1 MALFSLRLATGRALR
16 CSPDG
21 HVWMDHDIPG
31 MPILM
36 AGAPGG
42 VVLLEAPGHGMKIG
56 NLCAGEARLVHGF
69 MSETAEDGT
78 FLLKST
84 TEDSYLQNRSGV
96 LFDGATPDLAA
107 AFRVGPP
114 AEPADAGVLRHL
126 PESPRLDE
134 HALARIFDE
143 RGADCIP
150 ILEALLPFF
159 ATTTVRTAWSSTKAA
174 SKSVFQPAVREH
186 GRAGTQRFKTY
197 TRDILKDDAERFGW
211 SIGEESYGIPLILE
225 PSLGKLTIGRY
236 CSLANPSIILG
247 NHSSRTVTTYPFAA
261 LWFEWPGTTTDLIGH
276 VSRDVVIGNDVW
288 IGHEAIILPGAV
300 IGDGCVI
307 GAGCVVGGTIPP
319 YSVCVGNPGRVRSRR
334 FDDATIERLLRIRW
348 WDWEAGVIDRYLP
361 LLLSHDI
368 ARFLD
373 AAEQEFLLDR

>member
-1 MALFSLRLATGRALR
+1 MTLFSLRLATGRTLR

-31 MPILM
+31 TPIVM
-36 AGAPGG
+36 AGEPGG
-42 VVLLEAPGHGMKIG
+42 IVLLEAPGQGMKIG
-56 NLCAGEARLVHGF
+56 NLSAGEARSVRGF
-69 MSETAEDGT
+69 MSEVAGDGT
-78 FLLKST
+78 FTLKST
-84 TEDSYLQNRSGV
+84 GDDSYLQNRSGV
-96 LFDGATPDLAA
+96 LFDGATSAQAASFDAGPYDESAAGGMLAA
-107 AFRVGPP
+107 
-114 AEPADAGVLRHL
+114 L
-126 PESPRLDE
+126 PDTVVLDE
-134 HALARIFDE
+134 RLLARIFE
-143 RGADCIP
+143 ESGAECLP
-150 ILEALLPFF
+150 AVEALLPFF
-159 ATTTVRTAWSSTKAA
+159 ATTQVREAWSSTRAV

-197 TRDILKDDAERFGW
+197 TRDILEDDAERFGW
-211 SIGEESYGIPLILE
+211 SIGEESYGIPTILE

-261 LWFEWPGTTTDLIGH
+261 LWFEWPGTTTDLVGH

-307 GAGCVVGGTIPP
+307 GAGCVVGGTIPS
-319 YSVCVGNPGRVRSRR
+319 YSLCVGNPGRVRSRR
-334 FDDATIERLLRIRW
+334 FDDRTIERLLRVRW

-368 ARFLD
+368 ERFLD
-373 AAEQEFLLDR
+373 AAEREFPPEP